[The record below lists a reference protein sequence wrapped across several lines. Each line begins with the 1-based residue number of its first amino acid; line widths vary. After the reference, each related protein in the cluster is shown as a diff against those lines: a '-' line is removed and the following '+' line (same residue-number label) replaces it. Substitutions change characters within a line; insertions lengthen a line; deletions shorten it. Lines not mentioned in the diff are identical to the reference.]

1 MTTFFIRPLGL
12 TLVCSSLLLPAT
24 AVLAQ
29 SPAPAAMSAPTAAEA
44 APKNSVNLVDAIAAV
59 VNSEV
64 ITYGELGDRL
74 QMVEQRM
81 KVQGTAL
88 PPHEQLQRQLLER
101 MILDLV
107 QVQKAKEIGIRVDDR
122 MLDQALLRIAQQN
135 QLSMPQFREQ
145 LQKEGVAYTSFR
157 EEIRQEIL
165 MQRLQE
171 REVDNKIRVTESE
184 IDNFLKASGVST
196 ARQEEFNLSQI
207 LVRVPENA
215 TAELINQRRQR
226 AEKALNQ
233 LRSGTDFA
241 SVAASYSDAT
251 EALEGGSLGWR
262 AKDRLPQLFLNA
274 VADLKS
280 GMHSEIVKSANGF
293 HILQLN
299 DRRTAAAEGEAAVP
313 AVQQTHARHILI
325 KVNQVVSGPEARRRL
340 VELKERLDHK
350 AATFEELAKLHSN
363 DLSASKG
370 GDLGWIYP
378 GDTVPEFQRA
388 MDGLQPGEIS
398 EPVESPFGYHLIQ
411 VLERKV
417 DDVSQERQRQAARQ
431 ALRERKKQ
439 EATEEWLRQLRD
451 SAYVEYRTPGGE
463 SYQ

>member
-1 MTTFFIRPLGL
+1 MTTSFIRPLGL
-12 TLVCSSLLLPAT
+12 ALVCSSLLLPA
-24 AVLAQ
+24 ASSLAQ
-29 SPAPAAMSAPTAAEA
+29 SQAPAATPPAVQA
-44 APKNSVNLVDAIAAV
+44 APERSVHLVDAIAAV
-59 VNSEV
+59 VNTEV
-64 ITYGELGDRL
+64 ITYGELGDRM

-81 KVQGTAL
+81 KAQGTEL
-88 PPHEQLQRQLLER
+88 PPPEQLQRQLLER

-145 LQKEGVAYTSFR
+145 LQKEGVAYASFR

-184 IDNFLKASGVST
+184 IDNFLKASGASA

-215 TAELINQRRQR
+215 TAEQIAQRRQR
-226 AEKALNQ
+226 AEKALQQ

-262 AKDRLPQLFLNA
+262 PKDRLPQLFLNA
-274 VADLKS
+274 VTDLKP
-280 GMHSEIVKSANGF
+280 GAHSAILKSANGF

-299 DRRTAAAEGEAAVP
+299 DRRTAATEGDAAVP

-325 KVNQVVSGPEARRRL
+325 KVNQAVSGPEARRRL
-340 VELKERLDHK
+340 VELKQRLDHK

-363 DLSASKG
+363 DFSASKG

-378 GDTVPEFQRA
+378 GDTVPEFERV
-388 MDGLQPGEIS
+388 MDELQPDEIS

-451 SAYVEYRTPGGE
+451 SAYVEYRTSGGE